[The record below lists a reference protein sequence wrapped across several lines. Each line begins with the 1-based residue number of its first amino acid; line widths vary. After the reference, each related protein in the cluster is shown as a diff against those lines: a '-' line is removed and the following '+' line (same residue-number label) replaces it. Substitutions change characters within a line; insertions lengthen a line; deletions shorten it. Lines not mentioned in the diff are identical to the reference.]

1 MSYWED
7 RFKQLEKVTHSYGQ
21 KVFREIEDV
30 FRDAEIK
37 IQKEIEAWYGRFA
50 KNNDMTMLEAKK
62 LLNTKELEEFK
73 WDVNKYIDIG
83 RENALNQKWM
93 KELENASSRFHVNR
107 LEALK
112 VRVQQIGEVA
122 FQNQLDIVDDMAN
135 KVFKDNYYHTIF
147 EVQKGFNVGFNVGE
161 IDERRIKNIIYKP
174 WTNDGEN
181 FSERIWKN
189 KNKLINE
196 VHKELSQTI
205 LLGESPN
212 RAIKNIVKKMNTNR
226 VNASRLVMTE
236 LAYFH
241 TISQQEAFKELDA
254 EEYEILAVLDSK
266 TSPICQD
273 FDGQVFKLKDMKV
286 GVNAPP
292 FHPNC
297 RSIIIPYYDDYG
309 VGERIA
315 KDKDGKTYYVP
326 ADMKYKDWKRKF
338 IDNDGLADDKN
349 DINTGKIYKVKTYE
363 EAKEALV
370 SKVGFKMVEE
380 SFNKIDKELAIENT
394 NQLIVLEEKF
404 GVIHQSIST
413 ICSVSDGNA
422 MAYVSSRVSSPMNQ
436 NLSLCPGYYLDKG
449 VHIKNLL
456 NEREIRFS
464 MPFLDEEASI
474 YTVTHEYGHMLQNMI
489 VRNRMIEKGW
499 SESNSRQFVDFT
511 KRTKKAMFKWYHDI
525 RKSVENKCVDEILKI
540 AKEID
545 NDFNI
550 RDNISTY
557 SKENE
562 AEFFAEVFANSQL
575 GKPNILGKAMQIWL
589 ERNGL
594 VK

>member
-1 MSYWED
+1 MSYWEE
-7 RFKQLEKVTHSYGQ
+7 RFKQLEKATHSYGQ

-62 LLNTKELEEFK
+62 LLNTKEFEEFK
-73 WDVNKYIDIG
+73 WDVNKYIEIG

-297 RSIIIPYYDDYG
+297 RSIIIPYYDDFG

-315 KDKDGKTYYVP
+315 KDKDGKTHYVP
-326 ADMKYKDWKRKF
+326 ADMKYKDWKEKF
-338 IDNDGLADDKN
+338 VDNNVDDEIDNNNWRGLNYNNPYDKKSAIMRLKDRYGIEFKDSKKYPMDGELLSDCVAWLDSFDN
-349 DINTGKIYKVKTYE
+349 QYPGFMEANPCKIPMIYNAPPARMVN
-363 EAKEALV
+363 
-370 SKVGFKMVEE
+370 SVG
-380 SFNKIDKELAIENT
+380 L
-394 NQLIVLEEKF
+394 
-404 GVIHQSIST
+404 
-413 ICSVSDGNA
+413 
-422 MAYVSSRVSSPMNQ
+422 YR
-436 NLSLCPGYYLDKG
+436 YYLDYPEVEGLYLNSKFHSDVKSFNDYIKRAVEEKWYPQNSTTHRTF
-449 VHIKNLL
+449 VHEFGHHVSHAMKWITGDRYWERNFIK
-456 NEREIRFS
+456 EC
-464 MPFLDEEASI
+464 LDEFKKVETN
-474 YTVTHEYGHMLQNMI
+474 YTYNTYKFMQDYVSRYST
-489 VRNRMIEKGW
+489 K
-499 SESNSRQFVDFT
+499 SES
-511 KRTKKAMFKWYHDI
+511 
-525 RKSVENKCVDEILKI
+525 
-540 AKEID
+540 
-545 NDFNI
+545 
-550 RDNISTY
+550 
-557 SKENE
+557 
-562 AEFFAEVFANSQL
+562 EFFAETFTEYFGGENPREFAKIF
-575 GKPNILGKAMQIWL
+575 GRKL
-589 ERNGL
+589 ESLLKGL
-594 VK
+594 K